1 MHKTQELNKTQKEVF
16 DLMVGFEE
24 EQQISRKKLATR
36 RALKARR
43 EIERLQEEK
52 ELSSHITE
60 CWFEED
66 E

>member
-1 MHKTQELNKTQKEVF
+1 MLNKSQNMNETQIEVF

-24 EQQISRKKLATR
+24 EEQLSRKKLASR

-43 EIERLQEEK
+43 AIEQLQEEK
-52 ELSSHITE
+52 ELSSYIDE
-60 CWFEED
+60 CWFD

>member
-1 MHKTQELNKTQKEVF
+1 MLNKSQNMNETQIEVF

-24 EQQISRKKLATR
+24 EEQLSRKKLASR

-43 EIERLQEEK
+43 AIEQRQEEK
-52 ELSSHITE
+52 ELSSYIDE
-60 CWFEED
+60 CWFD